1 MVETHSPDDEF
12 GKPQLEFES
21 RNQKFGKGMSRDVI
35 NGPAWLLGAVIFL
48 VVTGVITYFFLKAI
62 S

>member
-1 MVETHSPDDEF
+1 MDTHGPNDEF

-21 RNQKFGKGMSRDVI
+21 RNQKFGKGMHRDVI
-35 NGPAWLLGAVIFL
+35 NGPAWLIGAVVFL
-48 VVTGVITYFFLKAI
+48 VVTGVITYFVLKAV

>member
-1 MVETHSPDDEF
+1 MDTHGPNDQL

-21 RNQKFGKGMSRDVI
+21 RNEKFGKGMHRDVI
-35 NGPAWLLGAVIFL
+35 NGPAWLIGAVVFL
-48 VVTGVITYFFLKAI
+48 AVTGVIAYLMLKAV

>member
-1 MVETHSPDDEF
+1 METHGPDDEF
-12 GKPQLEFES
+12 GKPQLDFES

-35 NGPAWLLGAVIFL
+35 NGPAWLLGAVVFL
-48 VVTGVITYFFLKAI
+48 VVTGLIAYFFLKAI